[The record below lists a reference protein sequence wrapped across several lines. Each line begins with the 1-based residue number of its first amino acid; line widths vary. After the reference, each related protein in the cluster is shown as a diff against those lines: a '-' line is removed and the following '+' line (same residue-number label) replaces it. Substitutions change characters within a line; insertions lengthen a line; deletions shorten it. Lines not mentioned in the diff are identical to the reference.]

1 MTCVFMEENE
11 IIQLNSVDQYNQLFG
26 LETLHPLVGVVDLAE
41 ATRYPLRFTINYGI
55 YALFLKDIKC
65 GDIRYG
71 RQKYD
76 YEEGTIV
83 SFAPGQVAETEI
95 VQGTKLKA
103 KGILFHP
110 DLIKGTSLGQEIK
123 SYSFFSYSSNEAL
136 HLSEEEKEIILD
148 CLDKI
153 KLELTHPIDKLSK
166 RLIARNIQLLLDYCM
181 RFYNRQFVTR
191 AESNH
196 DTLSRFESLLDNYFQ
211 SGKPQSEGLPT
222 VKYFADRV
230 FLSPNYFGDLIKKE
244 TGKTAQEYIQN
255 KLIGV
260 AKELIAGTDKSV
272 SEIAYELGFQY
283 SQHFNRIFKKNVGYT
298 PGEYRKLATEAQ
310 NIH

>member
-1 MTCVFMEENE
+1 MEENE

-136 HLSEEEKEIILD
+136 HLSKEEKEIILD

-191 AESNH
+191 TESNH

-211 SGKPQSEGLPT
+211 NGKPQSEGLPT

>member
-148 CLDKI
+148 CLNKI

-191 AESNH
+191 TESNH

>member
-1 MTCVFMEENE
+1 MEENE

-136 HLSEEEKEIILD
+136 HLSKEEKEIILD

-191 AESNH
+191 TESNH

-230 FLSPNYFGDLIKKE
+230 FLSPNYFGDLIK
-244 TGKTAQEYIQN
+244 
-255 KLIGV
+255 

>member
-1 MTCVFMEENE
+1 MEENE
-11 IIQLNSVDQYNQLFG
+11 IIQLNSVYQYNQLFG